1 MLFYII
7 AFLDPWRSTMSSMD
21 SRLNMVETDSC
32 PNFSSS
38 TTDACSLDCLPSTS
52 WGMDSKANF
61 SWNLSDS
68 NKGLKEKLKTKY
80 VTLPVKNIPPP
91 TLNSPSPW
99 QYPEYLNFSE
109 RFATFHD
116 WPKYLRGPA
125 KKDLARAG
133 FIYTRIGDKVTC
145 FSCVMTLKNWE
156 PQDDAYNEH
165 IRWSKHCPY
174 AKMVTDGKLARG

>member
-7 AFLDPWRSTMSSMD
+7 AFLDPWRSTMSSID

-68 NKGLKEKLKTKY
+68 NKGQRKNWRLNMWLCLWKIFLLQLWT
-80 VTLPVKNIPPP
+80 VLLPGNIPNTWIFRNDLLRFTTGPNIKEVRRKRIWLERVSF
-91 TLNSPSPW
+91 TRASETKSLVSPAW
-99 QYPEYLNFSE
+99 
-109 RFATFHD
+109 
-116 WPKYLRGPA
+116 WP
-125 KKDLARAG
+125 
-133 FIYTRIGDKVTC
+133 
-145 FSCVMTLKNWE
+145 
-156 PQDDAYNEH
+156 
-165 IRWSKHCPY
+165 
-174 AKMVTDGKLARG
+174 